1 MSLTME
7 RRANLLRVLYLT
19 IFLTSTGLGTATFL
33 LPVYASGLGADYI
46 DLGWM
51 GAVRNL
57 VYTIGTLTVGYL
69 LDRFERVRIYLIF
82 MMFSAIVVALL
93 GAVSSLIYLILWN
106 GLVGLFSASF
116 WVTASTLTADISPSE
131 QMTKSI
137 SLYNLSWILG
147 FTVGPYLGGLI
158 SDAFGFQA
166 LFVILSGFIISSVI
180 LSRIRIRPFVQL
192 RSSKNK
198 SIFHLNFLRG
208 LFLAYLILIPF
219 TVLLG
224 IYMAIIPGYMKII
237 GYSSTLIGL
246 LLTMTNGFR
255 SLAFYNSKLFVSQ
268 GVRRSVTLAA
278 ILFFSGMM
286 IFSVARTVLEF
297 ALSLILYGIAAGI
310 MTPLIL
316 DYIAERCEKS
326 ALGTAMGLHEG
337 VYGLGMLVG
346 PIIGGAIAESY
357 GPARLYQLLA
367 IISLTMPLIAW
378 ILDNGKR
385 IKRS

>member
-1 MSLTME
+1 
-7 RRANLLRVLYLT
+7 
-19 IFLTSTGLGTATFL
+19 
-33 LPVYASGLGADYI
+33 
-46 DLGWM
+46 
-51 GAVRNL
+51 
-57 VYTIGTLTVGYL
+57 
-69 LDRFERVRIYLIF
+69 
-82 MMFSAIVVALL
+82 
-93 GAVSSLIYLILWN
+93 
-106 GLVGLFSASF
+106 
-116 WVTASTLTADISPSE
+116 
-131 QMTKSI
+131 
-137 SLYNLSWILG
+137 
-147 FTVGPYLGGLI
+147 
-158 SDAFGFQA
+158 
-166 LFVILSGFIISSVI
+166 
-180 LSRIRIRPFVQL
+180 
-192 RSSKNK
+192 
-198 SIFHLNFLRG
+198 
-208 LFLAYLILIPF
+208 
-219 TVLLG
+219 
-224 IYMAIIPGYMKII
+224 
-237 GYSSTLIGL
+237 
-246 LLTMTNGFR
+246 MTNGFR